1 MKTRS
6 YLSDVAIGYFSHLFG
21 FRKHTNSH
29 TNSHSISTL
38 ISSNLIFINNYS
50 KMTSTTASETTP
62 LMRKFLNIEKGH
74 HNKPFWYKA
83 FKFACDNYKITI
95 IGSMILHALM
105 SLMIGFLMYSPA
117 NQPPLNPD
125 YPRFSKTEFLI
136 FLFVNLA
143 AALPIILEYILDYR
157 ARDCFAYVV
166 FRGNLIVTFTLPVV
180 AKMLFMQ
187 YYDLNDDSTYMQF
200 LCIFAQT
207 DSSKAYFLLVTLL
220 SLMFRAHVIAMDKDY
235 SELKMRLS
243 YGVVVIAF
251 MAVTSKFLF
260 MLSLITPFEMMFFSS
275 SIALMYGELFLAA
288 YLVGNILIYN
298 FYNYQESRFNTHN
311 QLNDVMKSSAL
322 FAYLSLYGITGIMV
336 YGFGYNNYTFIIRV
350 SLYMY
355 LTLAYLV
362 SVIPS
367 VCTKKKMAIDEEKLK
382 IRLNLIRYV
391 SHEMRTPL
399 NTAKLGVDMAMDD
412 LTQLSAHGA
421 SGKNSKSKANPEDA
435 VTDSQGNGVAQV
447 QETLSLVSEACTVA
461 SVTLDD
467 LLTFDKL
474 DEQKLTIDVED
485 ISPWKLLLDVAAPFH
500 INAQEKR
507 IVLTIDSVG
516 DPNWHQ
522 KVSTSVDK
530 FKMGQ
535 VIRNMISN
543 AVKFTPPGGCV
554 AVKLE
559 KDEDNEMVKISVK
572 DTGPGIS
579 AANQK
584 KLFGQYVQFNAAQL
598 QQGKGSGLGLWISK
612 SKLLFFYTNCFQ
624 NISSFFIFYF
634 IQVLW
639 SFMVAGFTLPL
650 RAKASDAHSA

>member
-1 MKTRS
+1 MARS
-6 YLSDVAIGYFSHLFG
+6 
-21 FRKHTNSH
+21 
-29 TNSHSISTL
+29 
-38 ISSNLIFINNYS
+38 
-50 KMTSTTASETTP
+50 STTASETTP
-62 LMRKFLNIEKGH
+62 LIRRPMEKGFES
-74 HNKPFWYKA
+74 KPLWYKVYR
-83 FKFACDNYKITI
+83 FACENYKITI
-95 IGSMILHALM
+95 LSSMVLHALM
-105 SLMIGFLMYSPA
+105 SLLIGFILYSPEH
-117 NQPPLNPD
+117 QPPLSPL

-157 ARDCFAYVV
+157 ARNCFAYVV
-166 FRGNLIVTFTLPVV
+166 FRGTMIVTFTLPVI
-180 AKMLFMQ
+180 AKMVFMQ
-187 YYDLNDDSTYMQF
+187 YYDLDNDASYMQF

-220 SLMFRAHVIAMDKDY
+220 SLMFRAHVIALDKEY

-251 MAVTSKFLF
+251 MAITSKFCF
-260 MLSLITPFEMMFFSS
+260 MLSLLTSFEYLFFGL
-275 SIALMYGELFLAA
+275 SIALMYGEMFLAV
-288 YLVGNILIYN
+288 YLVGNIMIYN

-311 QLNDVMKSSAL
+311 QLNDILKSTAM
-322 FAYLSLYGITGIMV
+322 FFFLSLYGIAGIVV
-336 YGFGYNNYTFIIRV
+336 YGFGYNNWTFIIRV

-355 LTLAYLV
+355 LALAYLV
-362 SVIPS
+362 CVIPS

-399 NTAKLGVDMAMDD
+399 NTAKLGVDMAMED
-412 LTQLSAHGA
+412 LSTLSTKGR
-421 SGKNSKSKANPEDA
+421 STLTLQEA
-435 VTDSQGNGVAQV
+435 VTDSDSSVTQV
-447 QETLSLVSEACTVA
+447 KETLSLVSEACTVA

-485 ISPWKLLLDVAAPFH
+485 ISPWKLVLDVAAPFH

-516 DPNWHQ
+516 EPNWHQ
-522 KVSTSVDK
+522 QVSTRVDK

-559 KDEDNEMVKISVK
+559 KVEENETVKISVK

-612 SKLLFFYTNCFQ
+612 SKFFQQMITR
-624 NISSFFIFYF
+624 NIIIIY
-634 IQVLW
+634 
-639 SFMVAGFTLPL
+639 
-650 RAKASDAHSA
+650 H